1 LVCLGKPLFLK
12 AYPAEMHLS
21 CVIFPLL
28 KECITKKQML
38 KINGL

>member
-1 LVCLGKPLFLK
+1 MGKPLFLK

-21 CVIFPLL
+21 CVIFPLGWGN
-28 KECITKKQML
+28 ITKKQML